1 MASGISAIVH
11 TRNSA
16 ATLDRALRSL
26 GWVDE
31 LIVVDM
37 ESRDA
42 TPAIARRRGA
52 RVLPAPMAPRVDGI
66 RDTYVALASHDWIIV
81 LDSDEHLADEAH
93 DRIPAIL
100 ARHGREYDAFAIPR
114 FNSIAG
120 QLMRGSGWA
129 PDHQIRLFR
138 KGTVSWSDTTHRLPR
153 VTTGPH
159 RLRELEPLDG
169 LYIHHRSYENLRD
182 FIRGQVDYAL
192 ADRYETQPR
201 DFDFSNYVAQ
211 AYERLALRHATDQDG
226 DLSHALALLLAWDAI
241 LRGLVHWD
249 SLDPRPPLD
258 IVAALPV
265 ATQRVPWWQITLRRW
280 LWRHHSAYYAARRAI
295 DRLVG
300 WLPFLERF
308 KPRA

>member
-1 MASGISAIVH
+1 MEGPLHGRWLAGSRPSS
-11 TRNSA
+11 TP
-16 ATLDRALRSL
+16 ATPRRRWNRALRSL

-129 PDHQIRLFR
+129 PESSDSA
-138 KGTVSWSDTTHRLPR
+138 VSEGYR
-153 VTTGPH
+153 
-159 RLRELEPLDG
+159 
-169 LYIHHRSYENLRD
+169 
-182 FIRGQVDYAL
+182 Q
-192 ADRYETQPR
+192 
-201 DFDFSNYVAQ
+201 
-211 AYERLALRHATDQDG
+211 
-226 DLSHALALLLAWDAI
+226 
-241 LRGLVHWD
+241 
-249 SLDPRPPLD
+249 
-258 IVAALPV
+258 
-265 ATQRVPWWQITLRRW
+265 
-280 LWRHHSAYYAARRAI
+280 
-295 DRLVG
+295 LVG
-300 WLPFLERF
+300 HNAPAA
-308 KPRA
+308 PA